1 MPIFRRNGW
10 ITKKRP
16 RKTAESVCELTIR
29 EKMRL
34 SGDPVAEWLGLCLR
48 WEKMPKAVTIFF
60 SSLLYLALGLHI
72 LFWAFIVWRLK
83 TVSENHISL
92 DINLFN
98 AVSYSLI
105 GLALLVALTRR
116 RFYVP
121 LAAAVLALAS
131 LMGVHYLDRNNLML
145 QYETWISRGMPEKG
159 APAKT
164 DSSP

>member
-1 MPIFRRNGW
+1 MQPSSDRAVGW
-10 ITKKRP
+10 P
-16 RKTAESVCELTIR
+16 A
-29 EKMRL
+29 
-34 SGDPVAEWLGLCLR
+34 LCLR

-131 LMGVHYLDRNNLML
+131 LMGVQYLDRNNLML

>member
-1 MPIFRRNGW
+1 
-10 ITKKRP
+10 
-16 RKTAESVCELTIR
+16 
-29 EKMRL
+29 
-34 SGDPVAEWLGLCLR
+34 
-48 WEKMPKAVTIFF
+48 MPKAVTIFF